1 MKKILILTI
10 LSVMMIIL
18 VAPFGANE
26 IEVNTNINNNSTIK
40 LIELNAGISKIFYE
54 SSEFNIE
61 KLSEIISFNG
71 WNTKDT
77 NIMKEPNKN
86 SEVTELI
93 SFNTYIEYYYENEE
107 WAKVRYNEIEGY
119 ISTDCIIDF
128 SYDYIEYNLPKN
140 KGFKSYLPYNLI
152 TNQSSKQY
160 KLQNYA
166 YTGNNG
172 IRQVDNRYCIAIGTA
187 FNTEIG
193 DYVDLVLEN
202 GEIIHCVVSDIKA
215 DIHTDKN
222 NIMTISNGCVSEFL
236 VDLSVL
242 DKKVKIGGD
251 ISLCNDSWNS
261 SVVTLRVYDKN
272 IFIN

>member
-71 WNTKDT
+71 WTTKDT